1 MPSSQVTPG
10 GWTCAGQV
18 RDLAQSPTISHHL
31 PPSQTF
37 HGMHSPS
44 LLNDASALAVMEHLV
59 HFIGDADKRCLEQVC
74 DPIAISHHLPPSS
87 RPPPI

>member
-31 PPSQTF
+31 KPSMACT
-37 HGMHSPS
+37 HPLS
-44 LLNDASALAVMEHLV
+44 
-59 HFIGDADKRCLEQVC
+59 
-74 DPIAISHHLPPSS
+74 
-87 RPPPI
+87 